1 MSTLRSALALAT
13 VLAAGLPMAAQAQSA
28 AFESMRPAVSVNAGA
43 FQFDLSGT
51 GTAPMI
57 AGRAELP
64 LNRYLLAEGGL
75 SVARPEQQFGGT
87 TTFFVPEAQIQAQLP
102 LADGRVAPYLGL
114 GAGYAI
120 DRRTSAFGGT
130 RSDPTFSGATGVRYW
145 VTDASACAPSSV
157 YAGWAPASPARRPS
171 GRSARRGACSS
182 RIASPSIR
190 GRAWLHREAAPF
202 PLPSGAPS
210 PPTLC

>member
-13 VLAAGLPMAAQAQSA
+13 MLAAGLPITAQAQSA

-102 LADGRVAPYLGL
+102 LAEGRVAPYIGL

-130 RSDPTFSGATGVRYW
+130 RSDPTFSAATGVRYW
-145 VTDASACAPSSV
+145 VTDALGLRAELRVRGVGTSFAGSAAEWTL
-157 YAGWAPASPARRPS
+157 GT
-171 GRSARRGACSS
+171 
-182 RIASPSIR
+182 
-190 GRAWLHREAAPF
+190 AWRL
-202 PLPSGAPS
+202 
-210 PPTLC
+210 